1 MRIAVCD
8 DEKSTLEE
16 VRGYIND
23 MARQMNIVAQ
33 IHLFQNTRDLEYEI
47 ENGLQY
53 DIVFLDIKIGDQN
66 GIDIANKMKEKYPT
80 TMIAFMTGHY
90 QYVYDVF
97 DAQPCGFIKKPIEKE
112 KIEHVFKKAVKLCDN
127 MPAFSYS
134 SHGKRNRIYL
144 NDIYYI
150 ISDKRKI
157 ILKTRDG
164 DKIYYEKMN
173 EVEKK
178 LQEMSSNFIRIGQ
191 SMIINARYIKEIDYQ
206 TVIVS
211 MDGKKSEQ
219 FNISQ
224 KYRGQVKKWCLESW
238 IQ

>member
-8 DEKSTLEE
+8 DEKNTLEE
-16 VRGYIND
+16 VRDYIKD
-23 MARQMNIVAQ
+23 IARQMNMGVQ
-33 IHLFQNTRDLEYEI
+33 IHLFQNARDLEYEI

-53 DIVFLDIKIGDQN
+53 DIAFFDIKIGEQN

-80 TMIAFMTGHY
+80 TMIAFITGNY

-97 DAQPCGFIKKPIEKE
+97 DSQPCGFIKKPIEKE
-112 KIEHVFKKAVKLCDN
+112 KIEYVFKKAVKLCDN
-127 MPAFSYS
+127 IPAFSYS
-134 SHGKRNRIYL
+134 IRGKRNKIYL

-164 DKIYYEKMN
+164 DKVYYEKMD
-173 EVEKK
+173 EVEEK
-178 LQEMSSNFIRIGQ
+178 LQGMSSNFIRIGQ
-191 SMIINARYIKEIDYQ
+191 SMIINARYIKEMDYQ

-211 MDGKKSEQ
+211 PDGKKSEQ

-238 IQ
+238 I